1 MFTQIGAKPESDF
14 SDPLGMLGDCHK
26 RILFFLNDL
35 IRLAESASSARLDVA
50 ERGALERALRYF
62 NESGPRHTSDEEE
75 SLFPRLMALDN
86 ERVGELLAKIN
97 SLEAD
102 HASAELVH
110 LEIDTIGICWLA
122 DGLISYEE
130 TTRLKSLLRGLSRM
144 YEHHLAIEDREVF
157 PSAAALL
164 SDHEK
169 TEIGREMAKRRGL
182 SPEIV
187 RHSLQGAPQPRNTN
201 VEVQA

>member
-35 IRLAESASSARLDVA
+35 VRLAESAPSAPLDSA
-50 ERGALERALRYF
+50 QRAALERALRYF
-62 NESGPRHTSDEEE
+62 QESGPRHTADEEE
-75 SLFPRLMALDN
+75 SLFPRLAALHD
-86 ERVGELLAKIN
+86 ERVDELLAKIN
-97 SLEAD
+97 LLEAD

-110 LEIDTIGICWLA
+110 LEIDAIGVCWLA
-122 DGLISYEE
+122 DGLIRDQDA
-130 TTRLKSLLRGLSRM
+130 TRLKSLLRGLSRM
-144 YEHHLAIEDREVF
+144 YEHHLAIEDRAVF
-157 PSAAALL
+157 PSAATLL
-164 SDHEK
+164 SDHQK

-187 RHSLQGAPQPRNTN
+187 RDSLKGAPQPSNAK

>member
-35 IRLAESASSARLDVA
+35 VRLAQSASSARLDVA

-62 NESGPRHTSDEEE
+62 KESGPRHTSDEEE
-75 SLFPRLMALDN
+75 SLFPRLTALNN

-102 HASAELVH
+102 HASAELAH
-110 LEIDTIGICWLA
+110 LEIDAIGVCWLA
-122 DGLISYEE
+122 DDLISYED
-130 TTRLKSLLRGLSRM
+130 TTRLKSLLRDLAQM
-144 YEHHLAIEDREVF
+144 YEHHLAIEDRDVF

-169 TEIGREMAKRRGL
+169 TAIGREMAKRRGL

-187 RHSLQGAPQPRNTN
+187 RHSLQETPQPRNTN
-201 VEVQA
+201 IEVQA